1 MVKSKSAVSQLA
13 QQLGIEF
20 RGEDVEL
27 SGISSIAA
35 EVEPGDLFVAL
46 PGAKHH
52 GLDFLAEAK
61 SRGAVAVL
69 SDQST
74 QDLPCLV
81 SADPRGLLGEACNFL
96 LGSPNLALFAVT
108 GTNGKTS
115 TANYLHQLLSNLGVP
130 AGLAGSTGL
139 ELPSGHRASA
149 LTSVELTTLRKY
161 LRDLVQEGGQACSI
175 EVSAHALVRNRVA
188 GLTFEVAGFTNLSR
202 DHLDDFGD
210 MENYFAAKAKL
221 FDPSLA
227 KQAAVFVSNP
237 WAEKLIAEVTIP
249 WLAVGPGQAVDFHY
263 ASGALQLSGAINL
276 TVVFP
281 FGELM
286 ARNLALAITMLHLKG
301 YSDSDLSSAAEGL
314 SQVPGRLQLVSEA
327 KPAVFVDYAHTP
339 DGIESAISEILRT
352 YPGVTVLVSASG
364 DRDQG
369 KRFGMGAATEMANQ
383 VILTDQHP
391 RSEDPAKIRSAVA
404 EGLSSV
410 GKPFTEIADP
420 ARAIEF
426 AVSVTP
432 RDHAVLWCG
441 PGNLKYREIA
451 GSKEPFDAIAIAK
464 LAVENS

>member
-1 MVKSKSAVSQLA
+1 MVKSKSAASQLA
-13 QQLGIEF
+13 SRLGIIF
-20 RGEDVEL
+20 SGEDVEL

-46 PGAKHH
+46 PGARHH

-69 SDQST
+69 SDKPV
-74 QDLPCLV
+74 QDMPSLV
-81 SADPRGLLGEACNFL
+81 SPDPRGLLGQACNLL
-96 LGSPNLALFAVT
+96 LGVPSLQLFAVT

-115 TANYLHQLLSNLGVP
+115 TTNYLYQLLSKLGVST
-130 AGLAGSTGL
+130 GMAGSTGL

-161 LRDLVQEGGQACSI
+161 LRDLEEEGGKACSI

-188 GLTFEVAGFTNLSR
+188 GLSFEVAGFTNLSR

-210 MENYFAAKAKL
+210 MDNYFAAKTKL
-221 FDPSLA
+221 FNSSLS
-227 KQAAVFVSNP
+227 KQAAVFVSDA
-237 WAEKLIAEVTIP
+237 WAEKLILESAVPT
-249 WLAVGPGQAVDFHY
+249 LAVGPGQAVNFEY
-263 ASGALQLSGAINL
+263 KNGEMKLSGEINL
-276 TVVFP
+276 RVVFP

-301 YSDSDLSSAAEGL
+301 YSDSDLSSASQNL
-314 SQVPGRLQLVSEA
+314 NQVPGRLQLVSAA

-339 DGIESAISEILRT
+339 DGIQSAIGEILRT

-369 KRFGMGAATEMANQ
+369 KRFGMGAAAAIANQ

-391 RSEDPAKIRSAVA
+391 RSEDPALIRAAVA
-404 EGLSSV
+404 EGISSL
-410 GKPFTEIADP
+410 GKAFTEIPNP
-420 ARAIEF
+420 AEAIEF

-451 GSKEPFDAIAIAK
+451 GTKEPFDAIAIAK